1 MKTISRRFCGALLG
15 VCVLGLIVKSAGA
28 DEMADWMAEQR
39 RQNDEYHRQWQQWW
53 EDAARAAREAQEA
66 QEARDRAYYEAERA
80 RAEQERARAEQEA
93 WTKSQAEQR
102 QWYEDQK
109 RQQEWDDWWNNHW
122 GSAYGGSAD
131 TSATSGQIWFKGRA
145 ASQSRVIL
153 NPFVLQQKSAEVQEK
168 VRKAATELGQ
178 YIMPEGQALPQVIQN
193 PFVGKPK

>member
-1 MKTISRRFCGALLG
+1 MKTISRRICGALLG
-15 VCVLGLIVKSAGA
+15 VCVLGLFVKSARP

-66 QEARDRAYYEAERA
+66 QEARDRAYQEAERF

-93 WTKSQAEQR
+93 SYKAEQER
-102 QWYEDQK
+102 QQWYADQK

-122 GSAYGGSAD
+122 GSWHGESAD
-131 TSATSGQIWFKGRA
+131 TSATSGQIWFRGSA

-153 NPFVLQQKSAEVQEK
+153 NSFVLQQKSAEVQEK
-168 VRKAATELGQ
+168 VRQAATELGQ
-178 YIMPEGQALPQVIQN
+178 YILPDGPAQPQLIEN
-193 PFVGKPK
+193 PFVRRPK